1 MFDGFIKTAAV
12 TPKIK
17 VADCIHNAAAI
28 CNGIDEAVAAG
39 AKLIVFPELCM
50 TGYTC
55 EDLFWERTP

>member
-39 AKLIVFPELCM
+39 AKLIVFRELCM
-50 TGYTC
+50 TGYT
-55 EDLFWERTP
+55 

>member
-28 CNGIDEAVAAG
+28 CTESMR
-39 AKLIVFPELCM
+39 L
-50 TGYTC
+50 
-55 EDLFWERTP
+55 